1 MSERLPNLYPVSDR
15 PRKKPTLEVLQA
27 YRDNKRRLL
36 LELAKET
43 KDRWVRNNI
52 RAYQHIIRWLEE
64 EYEL

>member
-1 MSERLPNLYPVSDR
+1 MSERLPNLYPLSKG
-15 PRKKPTLEVLQA
+15 PRKKPTLQILQA

-36 LELAKET
+36 LEMAKEEQ
-43 KDRWVRNNI
+43 DRWTRNNI